1 MPGADANF
9 HLVFAA
15 MLASGLYGIEH
26 KLTLSPQI
34 HGNAYSAARIA
45 QANSSGQI
53 HSLARNLTEATDKL
67 EQSDMAREYLG
78 GDFIEHFVATRR
90 WEVREFE
97 KAVTNWERRR
107 YLELI

>member
-1 MPGADANF
+1 MPTF
-9 HLVFAA
+9 T
-15 MLASGLYGIEH
+15 LYLLRCLPVDSTAFEH
-26 KLTLSPQI
+26 KLTLPPQI
-34 HGNAYSAARIA
+34 HGNAYSTDRIA

-53 HSLARNLTEATDKL
+53 HSLARNLTEATDRL

-78 GDFIEHFVATRR
+78 GDFIEHFVTTHR